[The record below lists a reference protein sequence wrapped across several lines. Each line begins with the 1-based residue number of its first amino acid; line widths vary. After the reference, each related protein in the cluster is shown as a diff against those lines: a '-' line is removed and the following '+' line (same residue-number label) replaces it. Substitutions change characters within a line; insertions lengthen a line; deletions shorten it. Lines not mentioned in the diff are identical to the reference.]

1 MPVRVSEAMDRVEL
15 LPLPKSMTELPVT
28 VRELML
34 WEVPFSVSVP
44 PAPSV
49 RFVQAVSWLLPAK
62 LKFPE
67 PDTLTLDPSAFPDDL
82 PRTTDPPVMYEVPL
96 ILFEAVPA
104 KIVVPDPDIDRF
116 PVVLMAE

>member
-1 MPVRVSEAMDRVEL
+1 MDRVEL

-49 RFVQAVSWLLPAK
+49 RFVQAVSWLLQ
-62 LKFPE
+62 
-67 PDTLTLDPSAFPDDL
+67 T
-82 PRTTDPPVMYEVPL
+82 
-96 ILFEAVPA
+96 
-104 KIVVPDPDIDRF
+104 
-116 PVVLMAE
+116 